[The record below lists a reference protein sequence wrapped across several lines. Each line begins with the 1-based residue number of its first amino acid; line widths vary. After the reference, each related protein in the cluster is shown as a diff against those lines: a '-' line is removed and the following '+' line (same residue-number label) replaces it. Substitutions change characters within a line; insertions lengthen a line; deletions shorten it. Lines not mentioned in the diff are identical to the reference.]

1 VIVVLSEL
9 HGAPRVFEV
18 DRRGLIRLARLVHD
32 GAAENEPPPAQDAD
46 DFDRAWARL
55 RRTVRHA
62 RHFANFPT
70 ALHFYRFGNHGL
82 DDAAA
87 ARIVRE
93 LVTVRAVAPEPW
105 PGTPGD
111 TVPVATLTPK

>member
-1 VIVVLSEL
+1 MIVVLSEL

-18 DRRGLIRLARLVHD
+18 DRRGLVRLARLVHE
-32 GAAENEPPPAQDAD
+32 GVEESEPPGTSEQDP
-46 DFDRAWARL
+46 FDRAWARL
-55 RRTVRHA
+55 RRIVRHA

-93 LVTVRAVAPEPW
+93 LVKVRAVAPEPW
-105 PGTPGD
+105 PSAPGD